1 LRRDDLTVVV
11 RADASITIGSGHVMR
26 CLTLAE
32 ALQEKGAE
40 VHFVC
45 REHEGHLGALIQE
58 RGFRVTLLP
67 VSNTGPPETSSD
79 YVDVDAYAAWIGALW
94 ETDAEQT
101 RTAIGATREQT
112 AWLVVD
118 HYGLDRRWEN
128 ALRPVAGRIMAIDDL
143 ANRPH
148 DCDLLLDQNL
158 VAGIESR
165 YSDKVPERCEL
176 LLGPA
181 YALLQPIYARMHDRA
196 IPRTGWV
203 RRILISFG
211 GADGRNVTGRALT
224 AFMALNRADIE
235 VDVVLDADSPDASA
249 IRAQVAGRSNIHL
262 HSNLPSLAELMA
274 RADLAIGASGAT
286 AWERCCTGLPSIVIT
301 LAENQRPIA
310 EKLHELGVVRWLG
323 DEDQV
328 DDRNIAAALSDIL
341 ANPVPPDRSEQ
352 CRRLVD
358 GRGTDRV
365 RVAMTIAAL
374 SENGFRLRRVLPQ
387 DATMLFKWRND
398 PATIAAS
405 RQAVPVT
412 SSEHARW
419 FETALGDP
427 DRQIYIGEYER
438 TPVGTVRVDRRADG
452 QEVSW
457 TVAPGAR
464 GKGIGKAI
472 VKMVA
477 DTLAGRIYADIKTG
491 NAASAAI
498 AEHAGLTLQ
507 SERDGM
513 RRFSRQ
519 V

>member
-1 LRRDDLTVVV
+1 
-11 RADASITIGSGHVMR
+11 
-26 CLTLAE
+26 
-32 ALQEKGAE
+32 
-40 VHFVC
+40 
-45 REHEGHLGALIQE
+45 
-58 RGFRVTLLP
+58 
-67 VSNTGPPETSSD
+67 
-79 YVDVDAYAAWIGALW
+79 
-94 ETDAEQT
+94 
-101 RTAIGATREQT
+101 
-112 AWLVVD
+112 
-118 HYGLDRRWEN
+118 
-128 ALRPVAGRIMAIDDL
+128 
-143 ANRPH
+143 
-148 DCDLLLDQNL
+148 
-158 VAGIESR
+158 
-165 YSDKVPERCEL
+165 
-176 LLGPA
+176 
-181 YALLQPIYARMHDRA
+181 
-196 IPRTGWV
+196 
-203 RRILISFG
+203 
-211 GADGRNVTGRALT
+211 
-224 AFMALNRADIE
+224 
-235 VDVVLDADSPDASA
+235 
-249 IRAQVAGRSNIHL
+249 
-262 HSNLPSLAELMA
+262 
-274 RADLAIGASGAT
+274 
-286 AWERCCTGLPSIVIT
+286 
-301 LAENQRPIA
+301 
-310 EKLHELGVVRWLG
+310 
-323 DEDQV
+323 
-328 DDRNIAAALSDIL
+328 
-341 ANPVPPDRSEQ
+341 
-352 CRRLVD
+352 
-358 GRGTDRV
+358 
-365 RVAMTIAAL
+365 MTIAAL

>member
-1 LRRDDLTVVV
+1 
-11 RADASITIGSGHVMR
+11 MR

-45 REHEGHLGALIQE
+45 REHEGHLGSLIQK

-67 VSNTGPPETSSD
+67 VSNSRSPEPSPD
-79 YVDVDAYAAWIGALW
+79 NVDVDAYAGWIGALW

-101 RTAIGATREQT
+101 RTAIDATRELT

-128 ALRPVAGRIMAIDDL
+128 ALRPAASRIMAIDDL

-148 DCDLLLDQNL
+148 DCDLLVDQNL

-165 YSDKVPERCEL
+165 YTDKVPEGCEL

-211 GADGRNVTGRALT
+211 GADGRNVTGRALS
-224 AFMALNRADIE
+224 AFISLNREDIE

-249 IRAQVAGRSNIHL
+249 IRAQVTGRSNIHL
-262 HSNLPSLAELMA
+262 HSKLPSLAELMA
-274 RADLAIGASGAT
+274 SADLALGASGAT

-323 DEDQV
+323 DEDEV
-328 DDRNIAAALSDIL
+328 DDRDIAAALSDIL
-341 ANPVPPDRSEQ
+341 AQPLPPDRSEQ
-352 CRRLVD
+352 CLRLVD

-365 RVAMTIAAL
+365 RMAMTIGAV
-374 SENGFRLRRVLPQ
+374 SGNGYRLRRVLPQ
-387 DATMLFKWRND
+387 DATMLFEWRND
-398 PATIAAS
+398 SATIAAS
-405 RQAVPVT
+405 RETVPVS
-412 SSEHARW
+412 SSEHSCW

-427 DRQIYIGEYER
+427 DRQIYIGEYEG

-457 TVAPGAR
+457 TVAPAAR

-472 VKMVA
+472 VKLVA
-477 DTLAGRIYADIKTG
+477 DTLVGRIYADVKTG

-498 AEHAGLTLQ
+498 AEHAGMTLQ